1 MSTHSFG
8 IAWVVELMATM
19 EKMPQHFHLIGV
31 VMADCGIGVG
41 LSPLISKSMD
51 QLMHNILGIVA
62 RIADV

>member
-19 EKMPQHFHLIGV
+19 EKIHLIGV